1 MYFPTYSDS
10 VTKTPPCHAWQCHA
24 PLICF
29 VFFLKFTKVHSAFC
43 PSKRTTT
50 WTGRDTRLRPSQSDI
65 SHRIN
70 NKGHELRTHVPVC
83 PYLPS
88 EISRTYHN
96 HFSSPLIFTP
106 QGEVFFINLHV
117 LTKNTKTSP
126 KGGDKSRATS
136 QCPSPP
142 LLPSSSVTI
151 PARHTALPGT
161 SSAG

>member
-1 MYFPTYSDS
+1 MCDSAWHCHAWQGGIFVATNMDSWFYYSIEVIIILYIIILIFLYLIMYFLTYSDS

-70 NKGHELRTHVPVC
+70 DKGHELRTHGAVR

-106 QGEVFFINLHV
+106 QGEVFL
-117 LTKNTKTSP
+117 
-126 KGGDKSRATS
+126 
-136 QCPSPP
+136 
-142 LLPSSSVTI
+142 
-151 PARHTALPGT
+151 
-161 SSAG
+161 